1 MGEDIEKKWC
11 NIENITYKAAN
22 EDLRKRSR
30 KKRTKNLKIW
40 NEDIVIAI
48 DEKQNTY
55 QIFLQ
60 RKCDRT

>member
-1 MGEDIEKKWC
+1 MGEDIEKKWW
-11 NIENITYKAAN
+11 NIENITHNAAN